1 MSRCEA
7 EAVEKYRLLR
17 TEKPVC
23 RKAKDMRQTGK
34 TVFKLFFLSEVY
46 ILK

>member
-17 TEKPVC
+17 TEKTSLSQSK
-23 RKAKDMRQTGK
+23 RYAADGK
-34 TVFKLFFLSEVY
+34 NR
-46 ILK
+46 I